1 MLAHPTHPFARIDT
15 LRHHVLARPLMAALL
30 LVVGGVLLYSVA
42 ALVDRRDA
50 AATFVPTSGIGP
62 LGNSGVQALTLP
74 LPAEAGLLPKPAAR
88 PSATDSIVAP
98 VMAAEVAGDLEVM
111 LAGVALDR
119 VAPAAGPARPPVDAT
134 APPLRIDIMGLA
146 DTSWPP
152 VTTTRP

>member
-15 LRHHVLARPLMAALL
+15 LRHHVLARPLVAALL

-50 AATFVPTSGIGP
+50 AATFVPTAGIGP
-62 LGNSGVQALTLP
+62 LGKSGVQVLTLP
-74 LPAEAGLLPKPAAR
+74 LAAEAGPASGMAAR
-88 PSATDSIVAP
+88 PSAPESIVAP
-98 VMAAEVAGDLEVM
+98 VMAAEVAGDLEVV

-119 VAPAAGPARPPVDAT
+119 VAPAAGHGRPPVDAA
-134 APPLRIDIMGLA
+134 APPLRIDIMGLV

-152 VTTTRP
+152 VAMTRP